1 VYKLQAVEVN
11 GAFTPRMKHS
21 EEAAKASIPGRLGVV
36 RCTHAKGWVDVLY
49 DIDVD
54 AIGADELVDMRS
66 GEVVQG
72 VDWCA
77 GDALLEPMME
87 GGKRLA
93 AETRLSEV
101 RQRVRASLV
110 QAEDALFGEGM
121 VSVAMPRALWNRR
134 MAMQQM
140 NAKQTKETT

>member
-1 VYKLQAVEVN
+1 
-11 GAFTPRMKHS
+11 
-21 EEAAKASIPGRLGVV
+21 
-36 RCTHAKGWVDVLY
+36 
-49 DIDVD
+49 VD

-72 VDWCA
+72 VDWRA
-77 GDALLEPMME
+77 GEALLESMMRRGE
-87 GGKRLA
+87 RVC

-110 QAEDALFGEGM
+110 QAEDALFGKGA